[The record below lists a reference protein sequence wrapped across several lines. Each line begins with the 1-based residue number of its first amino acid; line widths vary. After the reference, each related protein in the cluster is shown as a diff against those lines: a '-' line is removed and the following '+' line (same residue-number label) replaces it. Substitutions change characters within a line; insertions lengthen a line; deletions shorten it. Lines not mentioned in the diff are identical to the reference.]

1 MGIWF
6 PEYSLTVVDMGGGPG
21 REGDVQPSVVSARA
35 DMPGNACCSVDQ
47 PLCAQACRVESVP
60 LAVGG
65 AYSRSALR
73 YSWLLEDPTQTHR
86 VFIV

>member
-21 REGDVQPSVVSARA
+21 YEEGDFQPSVSARA
-35 DMPGNACCSVDQ
+35 DMPGKACCSVAQ

-60 LAVGG
+60 LAVWG
-65 AYSRSALR
+65 ASSRRALPH
-73 YSWLLEDPTQTHR
+73 SWLLEDLTDP
-86 VFIV
+86 